1 MPARANPGANPAEFR
16 PDVPA
21 AWSYALAMHPLVS
34 IGLVFL
40 TGFAWMGT
48 VVILL
53 VSLAKARRRSR
64 TRAGNGTGSP
74 EAQKADAAAART

>member
-1 MPARANPGANPAEFR
+1 
-16 PDVPA
+16 
-21 AWSYALAMHPLVS
+21 MHPLVS

-64 TRAGNGTGSP
+64 TRAGHGAGGA
-74 EAQKADAAAART
+74 EAQKADDAAAART